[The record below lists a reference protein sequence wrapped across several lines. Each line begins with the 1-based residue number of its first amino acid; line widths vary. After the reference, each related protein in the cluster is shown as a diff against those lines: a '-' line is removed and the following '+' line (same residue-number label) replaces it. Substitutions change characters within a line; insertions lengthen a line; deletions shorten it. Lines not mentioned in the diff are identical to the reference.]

1 MASSVLDLGE
11 KDEPH
16 FVQMF
21 VRPTCAVL
29 IRHSARVAS
38 TFTII
43 FYGLTRQRLR
53 PVVAPSYNMPLLLA
67 IINPNRRQ
75 AAIAAYSYPFKL
87 AYNPMTLAAF
97 IDIGIPL
104 FPKIDVIG

>member
-67 IINPNRRQ
+67 IINGVVTLIPTRRDLSLPIPGP
-75 AAIAAYSYPFKL
+75 AVMKL
-87 AYNPMTLAAF
+87 STY
-97 IDIGIPL
+97 DGI
-104 FPKIDVIG
+104 F